1 MRSNCRANDGR
12 VGVEIP
18 FQFLLMV
25 PYILTSVILVGLMG
39 RSRPPAALAVPY
51 EKEEA

>member
-1 MRSNCRANDGR
+1 MRLNCRANDGR

-25 PYILTSVILVGLMG
+25 PYIRSILMRFLGVD
-39 RSRPPAALAVPY
+39 V
-51 EKEEA
+51 